1 MWFGPASE
9 CYLDMTRGTWEPGVT
24 RLFDRLITSGM
35 TVVDAGAHVGYFTL
49 LAARKVGPDG
59 RVYAFEPAAENF
71 TLLLRNIAL
80 NGYRN
85 TFPMQIAISDKDG
98 ESTLYL
104 YSDSVGHSLYPETTG
119 SSRATQTIR
128 TTTLDRFFEEEG
140 WPPVQLIKLDIEGA
154 EPAALEG
161 MTGLRRRNQDLR
173 IVVEYVPH
181 ILQSAGRN
189 PHRFLE
195 RIRQLGF
202 TIQVIR
208 DDGRLE
214 ELTSED
220 ADRPGARLELFCEP
234 EIVA

>member
-1 MWFGPASE
+1 M
-9 CYLDMTRGTWEPGVT
+9 WEPGVT
-24 RLFDRLITSGM
+24 RLIDRLIVPGM

-49 LAARKVGPDG
+49 LAARKVGPNG
-59 RVYAFEPAAENF
+59 RVYAFEPALENF
-71 TLLLRNIAL
+71 TLLVRNIGL

-85 TFPMQIAISDKDG
+85 TFPKQIAVSDKDG
-98 ESTLYL
+98 ETALYL

-119 SSRATQTIR
+119 TSRTTKTVR

-140 WPPVQLIKLDIEGA
+140 WPPVQLIKMDIEGA

-161 MTGLRRRNQDLR
+161 MMGLRRRNQDLR
-173 IVVEYVPH
+173 IVLEYVPH

-189 PHRFLE
+189 PRRFLE

-202 TIQVIR
+202 TIRIIR

-214 ELTSED
+214 ELTAEN
-220 ADRPGARLELFCEP
+220 AERPGARLELLCERGL
-234 EIVA
+234 VG